1 MVPDT
6 HQRTYCN
13 EPVLSPDDNHAIALG
28 SQLRYEY
35 PSLFYTDTRSLNTTK
50 KTDLEHYACSLKPDV
65 IALTETWLT
74 DKNEETGSINNDNM
88 FTAHRCNSQVGSS
101 VCVYVNSL
109 MNAIKIDSM
118 VTKTNSAVWVRIMKP
133 KQQSI
138 IIGCLYH
145 PTSKTGQD
153 STNTIDYLAKL
164 SNRYKNSKF
173 ILFRD
178 FNHLSM
184 EAISEAFR
192 LCK

>member
-1 MVPDT
+1 MYQVNYNDLQPIVVT
-6 HQRTYCN
+6 
-13 EPVLSPDDNHAIALG
+13 VG
-28 SQLRYEY
+28 LR
-35 PSLFYTDTRSLNTTK
+35 
-50 KTDLEHYACSLKPDV
+50 V
-65 IALTETWLT
+65 
-74 DKNEETGSINNDNM
+74 
-88 FTAHRCNSQVGSS
+88 VS
-101 VCVYVNSL
+101 VYYVNSL

-118 VTKTNSAVWVRIMKP
+118 VTKTSSAVWVRIMKP

-192 LCK
+192 LCE